1 MANSHPGLGLNLGV
15 PPSAPTKQASP
26 QLTVPAAIGITPA
39 SPTEP
44 DGPSPAAGPSKSSPR
59 QGLQPL
65 QTQFDP
71 DQYDQ
76 RHQSIPPPPSPRRH
90 RAGMSR
96 VRGNTGGGIS
106 TSKSWAD
113 LTATAGV
120 AIGSSRSP
128 ATKEDRR
135 AVSEH
140 HRVFSHGDLT
150 EEPWDEAPYDN
161 R

>member
-15 PPSAPTKQASP
+15 PAGAPKNANS

-44 DGPSPAAGPSKSSPR
+44 AGPSPTAGPSKTSPR

-65 QTQFDP
+65 QTQFDS

-76 RHQSIPPPPSPRRH
+76 RGHSIPPPPSPRRH
-90 RAGMSR
+90 KAAMSR
-96 VRGNTGGGIS
+96 VRGGTGGGIS

-113 LTATAGV
+113 LTAMGV

-128 ATKEDRR
+128 GVKEDRR

-150 EEPWDEAPYDN
+150 DEPWDEAPYDN